1 MWIGIEAEV
10 EKEIFLDEEEE
21 RADLRSCCF
30 CVLIVGAAIA
40 RAKDNDDDDV
50 MLFSVSRFF
59 LSMCVYVYINKRVK
73 RW

>member
-1 MWIGIEAEV
+1 M
-10 EKEIFLDEEEE
+10 DEEEE

-59 LSMCVYVYINKRVK
+59 FKYVRMYINKRVK
-73 RW
+73 R